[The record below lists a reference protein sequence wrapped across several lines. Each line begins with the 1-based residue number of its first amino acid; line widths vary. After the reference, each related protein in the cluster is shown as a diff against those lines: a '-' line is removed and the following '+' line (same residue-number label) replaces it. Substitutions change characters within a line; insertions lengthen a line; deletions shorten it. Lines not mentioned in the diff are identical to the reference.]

1 MKKFGRAQ
9 WRIFITEVQ
18 ETMFYSD
25 EEISALL
32 DYYYNTRKE
41 KELEK

>member
-1 MKKFGRAQ
+1 
-9 WRIFITEVQ
+9 
-18 ETMFYSD
+18 MFYSD